1 LFLLLIKDILNL
13 IFKMKLFVAKLSYDT
28 MENDLRDAFEKF
40 GEVDSV
46 KVVYDKEA
54 GRSKGFAFVEMP
66 DDDQARD
73 AIASLNDT
81 ELDGR
86 TIVVKEAE
94 DRPKSSGPRPG
105 GFGGGGGRSGG
116 GGGFRSGGG
125 GGRSGGGGDRGG
137 RDRNSGGGG
146 GYR

>member
-1 LFLLLIKDILNL
+1 
-13 IFKMKLFVAKLSYDT
+13 MKLFVAKLSYDT
-28 MENDLRDAFEKF
+28 MENDLRDAFEKY

-54 GRSKGFAFVEMP
+54 GRSKGFAFVEMS

-73 AIASLNDT
+73 AIAALNDT
-81 ELDGR
+81 DLDGR

-105 GFGGGGGRSGG
+105 GFGGGGRSGG
-116 GGGFRSGGG
+116 GGGFRS
-125 GGRSGGGGDRGG
+125 GGGDRGG

-146 GYR
+146 YRPKF

>member
-1 LFLLLIKDILNL
+1 
-13 IFKMKLFVAKLSYDT
+13 MKLFVAKLSYDT
-28 MENDLRDAFEKF
+28 MENDLRDAFEKY

-94 DRPKSSGPRPG
+94 DRPKSAGPRSG
-105 GFGGGGGRSGG
+105 GFGGGRSGG
-116 GGGFRSGGG
+116 GGGGFRSG
-125 GGRSGGGGDRGG
+125 GGGGDRGG

-146 GYR
+146 GYRPKF

>member
-1 LFLLLIKDILNL
+1 
-13 IFKMKLFVAKLSYDT
+13 MKLFVAKLSYDT
-28 MENDLRDAFEKF
+28 MENDLRDAFEKY

-54 GRSKGFAFVEMP
+54 GRSKGFAFVEMS

-81 ELDGR
+81 DLDGR

-105 GFGGGGGRSGG
+105 GFGGGGRSGG
-116 GGGFRSGGG
+116 GGGFRS
-125 GGRSGGGGDRGG
+125 GGGDRGG

-146 GYR
+146 YRPKF

>member
-1 LFLLLIKDILNL
+1 
-13 IFKMKLFVAKLSYDT
+13 MKLFVAKLSYDT

-54 GRSKGFAFVEMP
+54 GRSKGFAFVEMT

-73 AIASLNDT
+73 AIAALNDT

-105 GFGGGGGRSGG
+105 GGGYGGGGRSGG
-116 GGGFRSGGG
+116 SGGF
-125 GGRSGGGGDRGG
+125 RSGGGGDRGG
-137 RDRNSGGGG
+137 RDRNSGGGSG
-146 GYR
+146 GGGFRKY